1 MLDESAMRDL
11 FDRLERIWH
20 QGQLNLVATCFAE
33 HYTRHDENG
42 DRTVTRDAYAKEI
55 AQIQAE
61 RPNLH
66 AVVYDHVFKGDRAW
80 FRFSLKWSDRKTG
93 ETYCRA
99 GVQTHRIEGGKLVE
113 SWLALMPLGLT
124 WTDAVGQEHWT
135 SPPPIK
141 SA

>member
-1 MLDESAMRDL
+1 MSDESVIRDL
-11 FDRLERIWH
+11 FDQWERIWH
-20 QGQLNLVATCFAE
+20 QGQLNLVASCLAE

-66 AVVYDHVFKGDRAW
+66 VVVYDRAFKGDRGW
-80 FRFSLKWSDRKTG
+80 FRFSLTWSDPKTG
-93 ETYCRA
+93 EQYCRA
-99 GVQTHRIEGGKLVE
+99 GVQTHRIEGGKLAE
-113 SWLALMPLGLT
+113 SWLALMPLGSK
-124 WTDAVGQEHWT
+124 WTDAIGQEHWT